1 MAESFDPYRVWLGI
15 PKEEQPPHHYR
26 LLGIGQFESQAEVI
40 QNAADRQM
48 AHVRSAATG
57 KRSEA
62 SQSLLNELAAAKL
75 CLLDAKKKD
84 AYDHQLRAAASEL
97 AAPPVEP
104 PAEPPRAVQAPPT
117 KASQPL
123 GQPMAASAVA
133 IGSAAET
140 VPRAKMPRATGPR
153 RSSSRVSS
161 SNSRRKSGG
170 ISSATII
177 WGAVG
182 AVATLGLLVT
192 ALSSGGSDVDV
203 RNVRRKTGTKAVPT
217 SNAPSSSRKA
227 QSSSQ
232 RSGSRPAKRRRLP
245 KTLIDEDD
253 SPIDPSKLEAVPDE
267 ANPFFNTGAKQE
279 PVFPDPKPPK
289 KRKGRKKRDR
299 QQAKNEKPTQQPASE
314 RQAIPDAGARREATR
329 RISVASNFREAN
341 TAAKKVEL
349 AESLLRQGLAS
360 RDPVEQYVL
369 FDSAREMAG
378 TTEAYTTALDAVKE
392 LRRRFDVD
400 DLAMIAGVLES
411 TRISATRPKRIAA
424 LAKVAQATMTRA
436 VKQDE
441 YEIAQRVGAVA
452 LLSARRSGQSA
463 LAEELV
469 ERIKALHVMQKKF
482 GSIEAIQQRLQ
493 DAPDDPKANEAVGRH
508 LCFAKARWDEGL
520 PLLAK
525 SEDPELREIAAADL
539 KSPTEPAKQVA
550 LADDWYKAAQ
560 LVTGSRRKTIQQR
573 AAFWYTKAAGR
584 LKGDE
589 RSRVKKLLELLTPAA
604 K

>member
-1 MAESFDPYRVWLGI
+1 M
-15 PKEEQPPHHYR
+15 
-26 LLGIGQFESQAEVI
+26 
-40 QNAADRQM
+40 
-48 AHVRSAATG
+48 
-57 KRSEA
+57 
-62 SQSLLNELAAAKL
+62 
-75 CLLDAKKKD
+75 
-84 AYDHQLRAAASEL
+84 
-97 AAPPVEP
+97 
-104 PAEPPRAVQAPPT
+104 
-117 KASQPL
+117 
-123 GQPMAASAVA
+123 
-133 IGSAAET
+133 
-140 VPRAKMPRATGPR
+140 
-153 RSSSRVSS
+153 
-161 SNSRRKSGG
+161 
-170 ISSATII
+170 SSATII
-177 WGAVG
+177 WVAVG
-182 AVATLGLLVT
+182 AVAALGLLVI

-203 RNVRRKTGTKAVPT
+203 RNARRKTGTKATSTSSVP
-217 SNAPSSSRKA
+217 SNRRKA

-232 RSGSRPAKRRRLP
+232 RSGSRPANRRKLP

-289 KRKGRKKRDR
+289 KRKRKGRKKRDR

-314 RQAIPDAGARREATR
+314 RQAIPDAEARRAATR

-424 LAKVAQATMTRA
+424 LAKVAESTMTRA

-441 YEIAQRVGAVA
+441 YEIAQRVGAIA

-469 ERIKALHVMQKKF
+469 ERIKSLHVMQKKF
-482 GSIEAIQQRLQ
+482 GSIEAMQQRLQ
-493 DAPDDPKANEAVGRH
+493 DAPDDPKANEVVGRH

-525 SEDPELREIAAADL
+525 SEDPKLREIAAADL

-560 LVTGSRRKTIQQR
+560 LMTGERRKTIQQR
-573 AAFWYTKAAGR
+573 AAFWYTRAAGR